1 MLLLLLWSKLLERTG
16 LVGYALSKRKGEALA
31 VGINGRLYTHIY
43 IYIYN
48 LKVKAGKI
56 SSWKISERVE

>member
-1 MLLLLLWSKLLERTG
+1 MLLLLLWSKLLEPTG

-31 VGINGRLYTHIY
+31 AGINGRLYTHTY
-43 IYIYN
+43 THN